1 MDVGYINKVTQFL
14 FWTPPLS
21 KQKVSEE
28 VKNQPFSK
36 LNFIPVE
43 IYEYYIYLAATKN
56 LNLSIIY

>member
-1 MDVGYINKVTQFL
+1 MDEGYNKVTQFL

-43 IYEYYIYLAATKN
+43 IYEYYMYIFSSNEKLI
-56 LNLSIIY
+56 S